1 MKKLLPFALALLT
14 ATLPLRA
21 QDPVPPD
28 APDANPDAAPAVPA
42 PPANVQPWRLSSAQL
57 RGLVGAVLAQQAQR
71 LARLGGLS
79 DRARVSAWLPELK
92 FRAGRNTDQ
101 TLRLTP
107 TTEDPDRWALSG
119 GSGLR
124 LEGELRW
131 QFDRLVFA
139 SEEVPIE
146 RMRLVLEQQRQ
157 RGILDLLDWVFRWQV
172 AVMQQSDP
180 DLSAS
185 KRLQAQLTAE
195 QTAGAI
201 DVLSGGW
208 FSAHVSSASTSAS
221 ER

>member
-1 MKKLLPFALALLT
+1 M
-14 ATLPLRA
+14 
-21 QDPVPPD
+21 
-28 APDANPDAAPAVPA
+28 
-42 PPANVQPWRLSSAQL
+42 
-57 RGLVGAVLAQQAQR
+57 
-71 LARLGGLS
+71 
-79 DRARVSAWLPELK
+79 SAWLPELK

-119 GSGLR
+119 GSDLR

-157 RGILDLLDWVFRWQV
+157 RGMLDLLEWVFRWQV
-172 AVMQQSDP
+172 AVMQRSDP
-180 DLSAS
+180 DLSPN
-185 KRLQAQLTAE
+185 KRLEAHLTAE
-195 QTAGAI
+195 QTAGAL

-208 FSAHVSSASTSAS
+208 FSAHVPGASTSAS